1 MIGNAFKYRALSSIH
16 SGFEFIIG
24 PRGQKQFKLKKSL
37 ELLFSVKLNF
47 NISKEAYWPK
57 TKKLAGEICQFLV
70 LLHFIKLFAKLTTD
84 KRKI

>member
-1 MIGNAFKYRALSSIH
+1 M
-16 SGFEFIIG
+16 G

-84 KRKI
+84 KRKYC

>member
-1 MIGNAFKYRALSSIH
+1 M
-16 SGFEFIIG
+16 G

-57 TKKLAGEICQFLV
+57 AKKLAGEICQFLV

>member
-1 MIGNAFKYRALSSIH
+1 MALNSL
-16 SGFEFIIG
+16 SGLED
-24 PRGQKQFKLKKSL
+24 KSNLKLKKSL